1 MGMSIGG
8 VPIQGVIAQLVQTNR
23 EVAEQAVTA
32 RIKEAINDPTK
43 NVREI
48 QQISPFSQFLDVRV

>member
-1 MGMSIGG
+1 MGMSIEG

-32 RIKEAINDPTK
+32 RIKEPIYDPTK
-43 NVREI
+43 NVREL
-48 QQISPFSQFLDVRV
+48 QQTSPFSQFLDVRV